1 MGKIKKRV
9 VSKKISGRKIRQV
22 KAIILLV
29 IAAGFLVE
37 LFYSRGSIRSYF
49 SLIIAS
55 VCGLLGVL
63 YLKGD

>member
-9 VSKKISGRKIRQV
+9 VSKKVSGRKIRQV

-49 SLIIAS
+49 SLVIAL

>member
-9 VSKKISGRKIRQV
+9 VSKKVSDRKIRQV
-22 KAIILLV
+22 KAIILLA

-49 SLIIAS
+49 SLVIAL